1 MSLNQYALNLAFT
14 KAELKVIHDS
24 LIHNLTMLEA
34 FSILENDDKEID
46 TKETRL
52 MNSILKKISGANFG
66 KRTKKN

>member
-1 MSLNQYALNLAFT
+1 MKFT

-52 MNSILKKISGANFG
+52 MNYILVEEFSREERDRKKIS
-66 KRTKKN
+66 KVK